1 MKAYF
6 LRENTPAEKFADAH
20 YLGSGHLGMAVMG
33 KVPLETIVI
42 NEDTLWSG
50 SESFHSNPVHYEK
63 LMEARRLTLEGR

>member
-20 YLGSGHLGMAVMG
+20 YLGNGHLGMAVMG

-42 NEDTLWSG
+42 NEDTL
-50 SESFHSNPVHYEK
+50 
-63 LMEARRLTLEGR
+63 